1 MDEFDY
7 FVIGLP
13 KTGLPWSVSQSV
25 VKLRYKFQ
33 KNQALIL
40 FYFQYQFKA
49 VKFIPKMKM
58 KNSPVNSIDYSVRG
72 SPFGLETLSVRVT
85 VSVLSTKQR
94 KNLLVEWLL

>member
-1 MDEFDY
+1 
-7 FVIGLP
+7 VVGQ
-13 KTGLPWSVSQSV
+13 SVSQIKILIS
-25 VKLRYKFQ
+25 
-33 KNQALIL
+33 KNQTFIL
-40 FYFQYQFKA
+40 SQFQYQFKA